1 MRAALYMSAGHVVV
15 EDVPDPALSEPTDA
29 VVRVLRAAVCG
40 SDLWSYR
47 GVITRAERS
56 RLGHEFIGVVEE
68 VGGEVRTV
76 RPGDLVVAP
85 FTWSDNTCPTCLDG
99 IQSSCERGGT
109 FASAGADGGQGQAVR
124 VPWADG
130 TLVKVPGGLTGVD
143 ESVYPGLL
151 AASDVMGTGLHGA
164 VMAGVAEGSTVA
176 VIGDGAVGLCA
187 VLGAK
192 AVLGAERIFLMS
204 RHPDRA
210 AVGKFFGATDV
221 IAERGEE
228 GIAAVR
234 ERTGGLGV
242 RHVVEA
248 VGTPES
254 WAIAVGMARDGGAI
268 GAVGVPHTAPTLPLF
283 QPLVHNLSLNLGIA
297 PVRRYL
303 PDLVARITAGTLDPG
318 PVFDTVLPLENVA
331 RGYAAMASR
340 EAIKIML
347 TTDDPAPAFS

>member
-1 MRAALYMSAGHVVV
+1 MRAALYLSAGTVVV
-15 EDVPDPALSEPTDA
+15 EDVPDPVLSEPTDA
-29 VVRVLRAAVCG
+29 VVRVVRAAVCG

-47 GVITRAERS
+47 GVVKRAERS

-68 VGGEVRTV
+68 VGAEVRTV

-85 FTWSDNTCPTCLDG
+85 FTWSDNTCPHCRDG
-99 IQSSCERGGT
+99 LQSSCERGGT
-109 FASAGADGGQGQAVR
+109 FGAPGADGGQGQAVR

-130 TLVKVPGGLTGVD
+130 TLVTVPGGPAGVD
-143 ESVYPGLL
+143 ASLYPALL

-164 VMAGVAEGSTVA
+164 VMAGVTEGSAVA

-187 VLGAK
+187 VLAAGTI
-192 AVLGAERIFLMS
+192 LGAERVFLMS
-204 RHPDRA
+204 RHADRT
-210 AVGKFFGATDV
+210 AVGKAFGATDV

-234 ERTGGLGV
+234 EQTGGLGV

-254 WAIAVGMARDGGAI
+254 WAMAVGMARDGGSI

-283 QPLVHNLSLNLGIA
+283 QPLIHNLRLNLGIA

-318 PVFDTVLPLENVA
+318 PVFDTVLPLEDVA

-340 EAIKIML
+340 ESIKIML
-347 TTDDPAPAFS
+347 TPGG